1 MKKLLCVLLAL
12 MLMVAFAVTAAAEEP
27 ELNAHAY
34 EMTYYEGG
42 YGAMPNRY
50 QCSVR
55 LGDGGY
61 GEWFDISFGDPIVAQ
76 WPTEVG
82 THTVNFRK
90 TTTIEGAGET
100 EYTFD
105 VSMDIIVLPLPETSG
120 QCGENMFW
128 SFDTK
133 TDTLTISGEGDMYNI
148 AESNEAFWN
157 EQYGYEPG
165 WWYLP
170 VRHVVV
176 EEGVERLSNYAF
188 FQNWNTYYTI
198 HETISLP
205 TTLKEIPEEGF
216 LTSTAMTSLTIPE
229 GITSLTGWPFGSPG
243 NSFTALTELHLPS
256 SLKKIDPVTVILAGL
271 DNRTAQPTLT
281 TIYFDGTEEQW
292 AQIEL
297 VTSPVFQSLFGD
309 DYAYFYEN
317 WVVPGTERFKNLE
330 VICKP
335 ASEPTPEIPYDIT
348 IDSPITMSQLYG
360 YLIDYAGE
368 QKIVYPDWTL
378 NGYLDA
384 TIAGQSYTG
393 ITTDEFMMLIYDVYC
408 DIANLEW
415 YEVHEQMEAPWVVGE
430 ANQCYMLLRSLNWG
444 DLRFDCEV
452 VITET
457 DIVSVTASPVTY
469 YAYEG
474 YGSVEFIATYKD
486 GTTEALPYGIP
497 VNYPDGMPSEPGTYK
512 VKVLIGCTIEVELDV
527 TVLPT
532 PTTGQLGQ
540 DITWNYDGETETL
553 TLSGTGV
560 TYEEVDGQWV
570 DLLMELAPKHIV
582 VEEGI
587 EGLSVGIFHYG
598 MSVET
603 LTLPTTLKAIP
614 DALIGWNGLPNEV
627 LDGYIIRTM
636 SSIVIPEGITS
647 LTSSAFYCCMGIR
660 EYYLPST
667 LEEIDLDTL
676 CYVAVSRAAV
686 GLEPLETVIYFAGT
700 EAQWAE
706 VKHVTG
712 SRLYPTGLTDAE
724 LEELFA
730 TFTVVCAPEKE
741 EIVVENG
748 TATVPD
754 SLVTVPEEGDTVI
767 DVTDAPAQS
776 VVIGN
781 TTVDKLLNAE
791 TSLQVK
797 LPDATV
803 SFDKDALTAIGNQS
817 ETVTLVA
824 KEVED
829 TLLNEAQKEALK
841 EKEVA
846 VILTL
851 EAFAGETKITDFGT
865 GKVTVSVPFTP
876 AEGKTG
882 QDYYVAYVA
891 DDGTVTPM
899 DTTFAD
905 GMLTFQTNHFSNYVV
920 LEEVVVEEDNPNTG
934 DGIAWV
940 VLMLMGTACLI
951 PVTKRY
957 I

>member
-12 MLMVAFAVTAAAEEP
+12 MLMVAFAVTATAEEP
-27 ELNAHAY
+27 ELYAYAY

-50 QCSVR
+50 QCNVK
-55 LGDGGY
+55 LADGGY
-61 GEWFDISFGDPIVAQ
+61 GEWFDISFGDPDVAQ
-76 WPTEVG
+76 WPTKVG

-105 VSMDIIVLPLPETSG
+105 VSMNITVLPLPETFG

-133 TDTLTISGEGDMYNI
+133 TDTLTISGKGDMYNI

-205 TTLKEIPEEGF
+205 TTLKAIPEEGF

-243 NSFTALTELHLPS
+243 NSFTSLTELCLPS
-256 SLKKIDPVTVILAGL
+256 TIRQLDPVTVILAGL
-271 DNRTAQPTLT
+271 NNRTAQPTLN
-281 TIYFDGTEEQW
+281 TICFAGTEEQW
-292 AQIEL
+292 AQVEL
-297 VTSPVFQSLFGD
+297 VESSLFREHFGA
-309 DYAYFYEN
+309 DYESFREN
-317 WVVPGTERFKNLE
+317 WIVPAQEMFRNLN
-330 VICKP
+330 VTFAP
-335 ASEPTPEIPYDIT
+335 APECPFDIT
-348 IDSPITMSQLYG
+348 IDSPITLNQLYATLLKHNG
-360 YLIDYAGE
+360 VE
-368 QKIVYPDWTL
+368 QLV
-378 NGYLDA
+378 YLDWSYSGLVDA
-384 TIAGQSYTG
+384 TVNGEVFTG
-393 ITTDEFMMLIYDVYC
+393 ITTAELAMHIGDTYR
-408 DIANLEW
+408 DIMSVEW
-415 YEVHEQMEAPWVVGE
+415 MEGSDQIATPWIVGE
-430 ANQCYMLLRSLNWG
+430 PNDCQMVLRVLNQEDVIIPCQ
-444 DLRFDCEV
+444 V
-452 VITET
+452 IITET
-457 DIVSVTASPVTY
+457 NIASVSASSVTY

-474 YGSVEFIATYKD
+474 WKTPSFTVTYTD
-486 GTTEALPYGIP
+486 GTTGALPEG
-497 VNYPDGMPSEPGTYK
+497 VQLNYLDGMPSEPGTYT
-512 VKVLIGCTIEVELDV
+512 VKIQLGYILETEVEV

-532 PTTGQLGQ
+532 PTTGKLGE
-540 DITWNYDGETETL
+540 DITWTYDRDKQTL
-553 TLSGTGV
+553 TLSGTGA
-560 TYEEVDGQWV
+560 TYEALPEEWV
-570 DLLMELAPKHIV
+570 ALLMYHGPKYIL

-587 EGLSVGIFHYG
+587 EQLTPGIFHYG
-598 MSVET
+598 IGVEQ

-614 DALIGWNGLPNEV
+614 DALIGWNGLPGDMI
-627 LDGYIIRTM
+627 DGYIIRTM

-647 LTSSAFYCCMGIR
+647 LTTSAFYCCMGISD
-660 EYYLPST
+660 YYLPST
-667 LEEIDLDTL
+667 LTEIDLDTL
-676 CYVAVSRAAV
+676 CYVAVSRAGA
-686 GLEPLETVIYFAGT
+686 GLEPLNTTIHFAGT
-700 EAQWAE
+700 EEQWAA

-712 SRLYPTGLTDAE
+712 SRRYPTELTDEE

-791 TSLQVK
+791 SSLQVK

-803 SFDKDALTAIGNQS
+803 SFDKDALTAIGNRS

-829 TLLNEAQKEALK
+829 TTLTQEQKEALK

-851 EAFAGETKITDFGT
+851 EAYAGATKITSFGT

-891 DDGTVTPM
+891 ADGTVTPM

-905 GMLTFQTNHFSNYVV
+905 GMLTFRTNHFSNYVV

-951 PVTKRY
+951 PVTKRRR
-957 I
+957 